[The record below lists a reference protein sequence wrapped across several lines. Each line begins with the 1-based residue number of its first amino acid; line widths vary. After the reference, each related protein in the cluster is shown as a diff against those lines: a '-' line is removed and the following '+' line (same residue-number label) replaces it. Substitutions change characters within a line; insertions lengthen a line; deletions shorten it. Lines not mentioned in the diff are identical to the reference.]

1 MADSTCASLL
11 KVRALLALAVRTGA
25 ARLWWPRLFVGGPAM
40 AGSSAESGSEPTLV
54 GQLEEQLDALARTKQ
69 ELRSVRTG
77 MASLEHELYTMSA
90 ANEELRRQLRRKDE
104 EAQRQLRR
112 YEALQ
117 AQAHALRT
125 RVDGARV
132 EAAGMREQLS
142 AGDEERR
149 RWRDRCLVQQ
159 QRLEVTSRANAALL
173 HALRAAASRLLAPQR
188 SGAGGGAGG
197 GAGETAGGAEA
208 WRLQLHDEL
217 TALLRSELLAQAC

>member
-1 MADSTCASLL
+1 
-11 KVRALLALAVRTGA
+11 
-25 ARLWWPRLFVGGPAM
+25 M
-40 AGSSAESGSEPTLV
+40 AGSSAESGGEPTLV

-90 ANEELRRQLRRKDE
+90 ANEEP
-104 EAQRQLRR
+104 QRQLRR

-188 SGAGGGAGG
+188 SGAGGGAG
-197 GAGETAGGAEA
+197 ETAGGGEA
-208 WRLQLHDEL
+208 WRLQLHGEL

>member
-1 MADSTCASLL
+1 MVSPLPPFSKFARCWRLL
-11 KVRALLALAVRTGA
+11 SEPVPRGSG
-25 ARLWWPRLFVGGPAM
+25 PRLFVGGPAM
-40 AGSSAESGSEPTLV
+40 AGSSAESGGEPTLV

-117 AQAHALRT
+117 AQAHALRS

-142 AGDEERR
+142 AGDAERR

-197 GAGETAGGAEA
+197 GAGETAGGGEA
-208 WRLQLHDEL
+208 WRLQLHGEL
-217 TALLRSELLAQAC
+217 TALLRSGLLAQAC

>member
-1 MADSTCASLL
+1 MAT
-11 KVRALLALAVRTGA
+11 
-25 ARLWWPRLFVGGPAM
+25 
-40 AGSSAESGSEPTLV
+40 SSAESGGEAALV

-77 MASLEHELYTMSA
+77 MAALEHELYTMSA

-112 YEALQ
+112 YESLQ

-125 RVDGARV
+125 RVEGARA

-142 AGDEERR
+142 AGDAERR

-188 SGAGGGAGG
+188 SGAAGGVAGTGGGE
-197 GAGETAGGAEA
+197 GETAAGAEA
-208 WRLQLHDEL
+208 WRLQLQGEL
-217 TALLRSELLAQAC
+217 AALLRSELLAQAC

>member
-1 MADSTCASLL
+1 MAT
-11 KVRALLALAVRTGA
+11 
-25 ARLWWPRLFVGGPAM
+25 
-40 AGSSAESGSEPTLV
+40 SSAESGGEAALV

-77 MASLEHELYTMSA
+77 MAALEHELYTMSA

-112 YEALQ
+112 YESLQ

-125 RVDGARV
+125 RVEGARA

-142 AGDEERR
+142 AGDAERR

-188 SGAGGGAGG
+188 SGAGGGAAGTGG
-197 GAGETAGGAEA
+197 GEGETAAGAEA
-208 WRLQLHDEL
+208 WRLQLHGEL
-217 TALLRSELLAQAC
+217 AALLRSELLAQAC